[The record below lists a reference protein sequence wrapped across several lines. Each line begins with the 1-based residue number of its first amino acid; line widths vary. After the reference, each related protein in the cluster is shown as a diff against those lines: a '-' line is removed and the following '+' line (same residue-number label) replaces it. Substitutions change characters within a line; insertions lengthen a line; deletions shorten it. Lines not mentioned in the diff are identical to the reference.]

1 MMKKLLGRITVE
13 KVIIALFLAEIAIV
27 IIPTIRIL
35 SIELSQN
42 PSTINAL
49 FTNLFIIVLGT
60 IFCTITI
67 VVLLILKKNYYV
79 RKLKESEDQYLN
91 DTTELAQLHE
101 INKAEYLEKIRRL
114 QEQNIAISS
123 SLYKVQTERLN
134 LSSAYTSLALKYNQL
149 LERTNT
155 SNKS

>member
-1 MMKKLLGRITVE
+1 MKKLLGRITVE
-13 KVIIALFLAEIAIV
+13 KVIIALFLAEISIV

-42 PSTINAL
+42 SSTINAL

-67 VVLLILKKNYYV
+67 VVLLIFKKNYYV
-79 RKLKESEDQYLN
+79 RKLKESEEQYLN

-114 QEQNIAISS
+114 QEQNIAISA

>member
-13 KVIIALFLAEIAIV
+13 KVIITLFLAEIAIV

-42 PSTINAL
+42 SSTINAI

-67 VVLLILKKNYYV
+67 VGLLIFKKNYYV

-114 QEQNIAISS
+114 QEQNIAISA

>member
-1 MMKKLLGRITVE
+1 MKKLLGRITVE
-13 KVIIALFLAEIAIV
+13 KIIIALFLAEIAII

-35 SIELSQN
+35 SIELRQN
-42 PSTINAL
+42 SSTINAL

-67 VVLLILKKNYYV
+67 VVLLIFKKNYYV

-114 QEQNIAISS
+114 QEQNIAISA

-134 LSSAYTSLALKYNQL
+134 LSSAYTSLAFKYNQL
-149 LERTNT
+149 LKKVNSE
-155 SNKS
+155 KS

>member
-1 MMKKLLGRITVE
+1 MKKLLGRITVE
-13 KVIIALFLAEIAIV
+13 KVIIALFLAEISIV

-42 PSTINAL
+42 SSTINAL

-67 VVLLILKKNYYV
+67 VVLLIFKKNYYV
-79 RKLKESEDQYLN
+79 RKLKESEVQYLN

-114 QEQNIAISS
+114 QEQNIAISA

-134 LSSAYTSLALKYNQL
+134 LSSAYTSLAFKYNQL

>member
-1 MMKKLLGRITVE
+1 MKKLLGRITVE
-13 KVIIALFLAEIAIV
+13 KIIIALFLAEIAIV

-42 PSTINAL
+42 SSTINAI

-67 VVLLILKKNYYV
+67 VVLLIFKKNYYV

-114 QEQNIAISS
+114 QEQNIAISA

-134 LSSAYTSLALKYNQL
+134 LSSAYTSLAFKYNQL

>member
-1 MMKKLLGRITVE
+1 MKKLLGRITVE
-13 KVIIALFLAEIAIV
+13 KVIIALFLAEISIV

-42 PSTINAL
+42 SSTINAL

-67 VVLLILKKNYYV
+67 VVLLIFKKNYYV
-79 RKLKESEDQYLN
+79 RKLKESEEQYLN

-114 QEQNIAISS
+114 QEENLSVCS
-123 SLYKVQTERLN
+123 ELRKVQTERLN
-134 LSSAYTSLALKYNQL
+134 LSSAYNSLAFKYGELQKQLK
-149 LERTNT
+149 EDKT
-155 SNKS
+155 

>member
-1 MMKKLLGRITVE
+1 MKKLLGRITVE

-35 SIELSQN
+35 LIELSQN
-42 PSTINAL
+42 SSTINAL

-67 VVLLILKKNYYV
+67 VVLLIFKKNYYV
-79 RKLKESEDQYLN
+79 RKLKESEEQYLN

-114 QEQNIAISS
+114 QEQNIAISA

-134 LSSAYTSLALKYNQL
+134 LSSAYTSLAFKYNQL

>member
-13 KVIIALFLAEIAIV
+13 KVIIALFLAEIAII

-67 VVLLILKKNYYV
+67 VVLLIFKKNYYV

-114 QEQNIAISS
+114 QEQNIAISA

>member
-1 MMKKLLGRITVE
+1 MKKLLGRITVE
-13 KVIIALFLAEIAIV
+13 KIIIALFLAEIAIV

-42 PSTINAL
+42 SSTINAI

-114 QEQNIAISS
+114 QEQNIAISA

-134 LSSAYTSLALKYNQL
+134 LSSAYTSLAFKYNQL

>member
-42 PSTINAL
+42 SSTINAL

-67 VVLLILKKNYYV
+67 VVLLIFKKNYYV

-91 DTTELAQLHE
+91 DITELAQLHE

-114 QEQNIAISS
+114 QEQNIAISA

>member
-13 KVIIALFLAEIAIV
+13 KVIIALFLAEISIV

-42 PSTINAL
+42 SSTINAL

-67 VVLLILKKNYYV
+67 VVLLIFKKNYYV

-114 QEQNIAISS
+114 QEQNIAISA

-134 LSSAYTSLALKYNQL
+134 LSSAYTSLAFKYNQL

>member
-1 MMKKLLGRITVE
+1 MKKLLGRITVE
-13 KVIIALFLAEIAIV
+13 KVIIALFLAEISIV

-42 PSTINAL
+42 SSTINAL

-67 VVLLILKKNYYV
+67 VVLLIFKKNYYV

-114 QEQNIAISS
+114 QEQNIAISA
-123 SLYKVQTERLN
+123 SLSKVQTERLN
-134 LSSAYTSLALKYNQL
+134 LSSAYTSLAFKYNQL

>member
-1 MMKKLLGRITVE
+1 MKKLLGRITVE
-13 KVIIALFLAEIAIV
+13 KIIIALFLAEIAII

-42 PSTINAL
+42 SSTINAL

-67 VVLLILKKNYYV
+67 VVLLIFKKNYYV

-91 DTTELAQLHE
+91 DTNELAQLHE

-114 QEQNIAISS
+114 QEQNIAISA

-134 LSSAYTSLALKYNQL
+134 LSSAYTSLAFKYNQL

>member
-1 MMKKLLGRITVE
+1 M
-13 KVIIALFLAEIAIV
+13 
-27 IIPTIRIL
+27 
-35 SIELSQN
+35 
-42 PSTINAL
+42 
-49 FTNLFIIVLGT
+49 
-60 IFCTITI
+60 
-67 VVLLILKKNYYV
+67 
-79 RKLKESEDQYLN
+79 KESEDQYLN

-114 QEQNIAISS
+114 QEQNIAISA

>member
-13 KVIIALFLAEIAIV
+13 KVIIALFLTEIAIV

-42 PSTINAL
+42 SSTINAL

-60 IFCTITI
+60 IFCTIMI
-67 VVLLILKKNYYV
+67 VVLLIFKKNYYV

-114 QEQNIAISS
+114 QEQNIAISA
-123 SLYKVQTERLN
+123 SLSKVQTERLN

>member
-1 MMKKLLGRITVE
+1 MKKLLGRITVE
-13 KVIIALFLAEIAIV
+13 KIIIALFLAEIAII

-42 PSTINAL
+42 SSTINAL

-67 VVLLILKKNYYV
+67 VVLLIFKKNYYV

-114 QEQNIAISS
+114 QEQNIAISA

-134 LSSAYTSLALKYNQL
+134 LSSAYTSLAFKYNQL

>member
-35 SIELSQN
+35 LIELSQN
-42 PSTINAL
+42 SSTINAL

-67 VVLLILKKNYYV
+67 VILLIFKKNYYV

-114 QEQNIAISS
+114 QEQNIAISA

>member
-1 MMKKLLGRITVE
+1 MKKLLGRITVE
-13 KVIIALFLAEIAIV
+13 KIIIALFLAEIAII

-42 PSTINAL
+42 SSTINAL

-67 VVLLILKKNYYV
+67 VVLLIFKKNYYV

-114 QEQNIAISS
+114 QEQNIAISA

-134 LSSAYTSLALKYNQL
+134 LSSAYTSLAFKYNQL
-149 LERTNT
+149 LKKVNSE
-155 SNKS
+155 KS